1 MKKIK
6 FLVLLALVFFFCLTT
21 IAIAKTHS
29 VSIVDIDK
37 SIFGSDVYISAYDP
51 NDWSVYEPNWN
62 DTQVTE
68 EKPSEKDIAAFIPES
83 YTGDVTVTIYHRAKL
98 DDSTYKTMTG
108 KHAYSMMNNNTKES
122 IALTDLIMASA
133 DIAIVKPDSGTAV
146 SADMTVYQMTNFD
159 GSLGN
164 KAPSFKLNTDVPL
177 PASLYVVSFTNTPV
191 PTAKYT
197 INATAGEH
205 GTITPASAD
214 VEEGASQ
221 DFKITADKGY
231 VIDTLKVDGSEI
243 TAAAG
248 EASFTYTL
256 KDVTKAQSIAV
267 TFKKSETPGKD
278 NVSEAGVSGEGVT
291 AAEPVFIEAA
301 DEAVASHDAYADGGK
316 ELTLVKEDG
325 SAGDTVTFKK
335 EALVCAVKLEVTHTD
350 PEATMTLTLSPA
362 EGKSFDAAKK
372 YYAMIQNKK
381 SAAYTLFECAPAA
394 GGKLTVTVKPVGDY
408 FSENTVVVYT
418 GTAAG
423 SATPDTP
430 TTGGG
435 SGGGCNAGMA
445 VIALLAFAPL
455 ALRRRR

>member
-1 MKKIK
+1 MKKFK
-6 FLVLLALVFFFCLTT
+6 LAFLLGIIALFCFAAA
-21 IAIAKTHS
+21 AIAAPKSLVITDMDDGTHFGAGQTFSSFGQLWANIDGKMGNPSWLPNSYTAANVPASDELLPFIPIDHTGDVSADIYYRAEFSGQTPPSGAESNVPANKYQLSGPSGAPYYPDALPLIKT
-29 VSIVDIDK
+29 VIV
-37 SIFGSDVYISAYDP
+37 FGSDGKAELCDATLGDSYGSPVINFELKEAKSYPVRVYGLTFSHTP
-51 NDWSVYEPNWN
+51 LP
-62 DTQVTE
+62 
-68 EKPSEKDIAAFIPES
+68 KH
-83 YTGDVTVTIYHRAKL
+83 TVTA
-98 DDSTYKTMTG
+98 TTG
-108 KHAYSMMNNNTKES
+108 
-122 IALTDLIMASA
+122 
-133 DIAIVKPDSGTAV
+133 G
-146 SADMTVYQMTNFD
+146 
-159 GSLGN
+159 
-164 KAPSFKLNTDVPL
+164 
-177 PASLYVVSFTNTPV
+177 
-191 PTAKYT
+191 
-197 INATAGEH
+197 H
-205 GTITPASAD
+205 GTITPPGAD

-256 KDVTKAQSIAV
+256 KDVTKAQSITV

-335 EALVCAVKLEVTHTD
+335 EALVCAVKLDVTHTD
-350 PEATMTLTLSPA
+350 PEAAMTLTLSPA

-445 VIALLAFAPL
+445 VLALLSFAPL

>member
-1 MKKIK
+1 MCIR
-6 FLVLLALVFFFCLTT
+6 
-21 IAIAKTHS
+21 
-29 VSIVDIDK
+29 D
-37 SIFGSDVYISAYDP
+37 
-51 NDWSVYEPNWN
+51 
-62 DTQVTE
+62 
-68 EKPSEKDIAAFIPES
+68 
-83 YTGDVTVTIYHRAKL
+83 R
-98 DDSTYKTMTG
+98 
-108 KHAYSMMNNNTKES
+108 
-122 IALTDLIMASA
+122 
-133 DIAIVKPDSGTAV
+133 
-146 SADMTVYQMTNFD
+146 
-159 GSLGN
+159 
-164 KAPSFKLNTDVPL
+164 
-177 PASLYVVSFTNTPV
+177 
-191 PTAKYT
+191 
-197 INATAGEH
+197 
-205 GTITPASAD
+205 TPASAD

-350 PEATMTLTLSPA
+350 PEAAMTLTLSPA

-445 VIALLAFAPL
+445 VLALLAFAPL

>member
-1 MKKIK
+1 MQSIK
-6 FLVLLALVFFFCLTT
+6 
-21 IAIAKTHS
+21 
-29 VSIVDIDK
+29 
-37 SIFGSDVYISAYDP
+37 
-51 NDWSVYEPNWN
+51 
-62 DTQVTE
+62 
-68 EKPSEKDIAAFIPES
+68 
-83 YTGDVTVTIYHRAKL
+83 
-98 DDSTYKTMTG
+98 
-108 KHAYSMMNNNTKES
+108 
-122 IALTDLIMASA
+122 
-133 DIAIVKPDSGTAV
+133 
-146 SADMTVYQMTNFD
+146 SADMVIIAPEAGEAVSFD
-159 GSLGN
+159 IVDGGWSAKFTLD
-164 KAPSFKLNTDVPL
+164 KEYPL
-177 PASLYVVSFTNTPV
+177 PTELYIVSFTNTPISIHTV
-191 PTAKYT
+191 T
-197 INATAGEH
+197 ATASSN

-231 VIDTLKVDGSEI
+231 VIDTLKVDGSAI

-256 KDVTKAQSIAV
+256 KDVTKAQSITV

-335 EALVCAVKLEVTHTD
+335 EALVCAVKLDVTHTD
-350 PEATMTLTLSPA
+350 PEAAMTLTLSPA

-418 GTAAG
+418 GTAAS

-445 VIALLAFAPL
+445 VLALLAFAPF

>member
-1 MKKIK
+1 MAFILCLASFVAAAPNSVTSVDKSVVDNTLGYNLFYIYGTSDYVPGFLPGGEDLAEAVMPSEELLSK
-6 FLVLLALVFFFCLTT
+6 FL
-21 IAIAKTHS
+21 
-29 VSIVDIDK
+29 
-37 SIFGSDVYISAYDP
+37 
-51 NDWSVYEPNWN
+51 
-62 DTQVTE
+62 
-68 EKPSEKDIAAFIPES
+68 PES
-83 YTGDVTVTIYHRAKL
+83 YSGDVTATIYYRTKIRDVSYSELPAK
-98 DDSTYKTMTG
+98 DYYFMDNYTDGAK
-108 KHAYSMMNNNTKES
+108 KQHA
-122 IALTDLIMASA
+122 LIKSA
-133 DIAIVKPDSGTAV
+133 DMIIIVPPSGEAISTDITQDDKGNAAFNLSTAV
-146 SADMTVYQMTNFD
+146 S
-159 GSLGN
+159 
-164 KAPSFKLNTDVPL
+164 L
-177 PASLYVVSFTNTPV
+177 PIDIYVVSFVNTPLPKHTV
-191 PTAKYT
+191 T
-197 INATAGEH
+197 ATAGTG

-350 PEATMTLTLSPA
+350 PEAAMTLTLSPA

-394 GGKLTVTVKPVGDY
+394 SGKLTVTVKPVGDY

-418 GTAAG
+418 GTVAG

-445 VIALLAFAPL
+445 VLALLAFAPF

>member
-1 MKKIK
+1 MMIVVPKTGDPVSCDISVLTVPQVGGAPAKEYVK
-6 FLVLLALVFFFCLTT
+6 FTLETSFDLPVSLYAVGLTT
-21 IAIAKTHS
+21 DEISHTITASAGDNGTIA
-29 VSIVDIDK
+29 
-37 SIFGSDVYISAYDP
+37 
-51 NDWSVYEPNWN
+51 
-62 DTQVTE
+62 
-68 EKPSEKDIAAFIPES
+68 PS
-83 YTGDVTVTIYHRAKL
+83 GDVSVI
-98 DDSTYKTMTG
+98 
-108 KHAYSMMNNNTKES
+108 
-122 IALTDLIMASA
+122 
-133 DIAIVKPDSGTAV
+133 
-146 SADMTVYQMTNFD
+146 
-159 GSLGN
+159 
-164 KAPSFKLNTDVPL
+164 
-177 PASLYVVSFTNTPV
+177 
-191 PTAKYT
+191 
-197 INATAGEH
+197 
-205 GTITPASAD
+205 
-214 VEEGASQ
+214 EGASK

-256 KDVTKAQSIAV
+256 KDVTKAQSITV

-335 EALVCAVKLEVTHTD
+335 EALVCAVKLDVTHTD

-394 GGKLTVTVKPVGDY
+394 SGKLTVTVKPVGDY